1 MNLARPVFLLFALNL
16 VDALLTLVWVRSGI
30 APESNAFMAT
40 LLDMGDL
47 PFLAFKIAMGL
58 FTAGVLLYGSQ
69 FRLARYGVRIAL
81 AIYIGTFGIHV
92 FTGLAGMG
100 YL

>member
-16 VDALLTLVWVRSGI
+16 IDAVLTLTWVRSGI
-30 APESNAFMAT
+30 APESNEFMAT

-47 PFLAFKIAMGL
+47 PFLGFKIGMGL

-69 FRLARYGVRIAL
+69 FRLAHYGVRLAL
-81 AIYIGTFGIHV
+81 VVYIGTIGIHV
-92 FTGLAGMG
+92 FTGLAGLG

>member
-16 VDALLTLVWVRSGI
+16 VDAVLTLVWVRNGI
-30 APESNAFMAT
+30 APESNGFMAT
-40 LLDMGDL
+40 LLDMGDV

-69 FRLARYGVRIAL
+69 FRLARYGVRLAL
-81 AIYIGTFGIHV
+81 ALYIGTIGIHV

>member
-16 VDALLTLVWVRSGI
+16 VDALLTLAWVRSGI
-30 APESNAFMAT
+30 APESNGFMAT

-47 PFLAFKIAMGL
+47 PFLGFKIAMGL
-58 FTAGVLLYGSQ
+58 AAAGVLLYGSQ
-69 FRLARYGVRIAL
+69 YRLARYGVRLAL
-81 AIYIGTFGIHV
+81 AIYVGTIGIHL
-92 FTGLAGMG
+92 FTGLAGLG

>member
-1 MNLARPVFLLFALNL
+1 MNLARPVFLMFALNL
-16 VDALLTLVWVRSGI
+16 VDALLTLAWVRNGI
-30 APESNAFMAT
+30 APESNALMAT

-58 FTAGVLLYGSQ
+58 VTAAVLIYGSQ
-69 FRLARYGVRIAL
+69 FRLARYGLRL
-81 AIYIGTFGIHV
+81 AIAVYVGTIGIHV
-92 FTGLAGMG
+92 FTGLAGLG